1 MAFALKIIANTKE
14 GQEVEIA
21 PSWWNIKELKRT
33 YNFEEVKDQHYR
45 DYVLFVNKPVFQEM
59 MVSQEKYRDQGVYQ
73 YESWKKINTET
84 LAELNK
90 LLSKLSNNDSVKLRI
105 YEWESGLD

>member
-1 MAFALKIIANTKE
+1 MAFALKIIACTKE

-21 PSWWNIKELKRT
+21 PSWWNIKELRRT
-33 YNFEEVKDQHYR
+33 YNFEEVTDQHYR
-45 DYVLFVNKPVFQEM
+45 DYILYVDQQRLQQIIID
-59 MVSQEKYRDQGVYQ
+59 QEKYRDQGVYQ
-73 YESWKKINTET
+73 YESWKKINAET

-90 LLSKLSNNDSVKLRI
+90 LISKLTNNDSIKIRI